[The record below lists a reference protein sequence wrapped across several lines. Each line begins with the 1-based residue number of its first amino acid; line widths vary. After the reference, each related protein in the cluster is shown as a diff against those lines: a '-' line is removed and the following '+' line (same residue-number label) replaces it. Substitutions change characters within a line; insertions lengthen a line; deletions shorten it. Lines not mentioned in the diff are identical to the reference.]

1 MSLEVISNADAA
13 LRRKYIEN
21 RSRVSPDHLVEFS
34 GRWIAW
40 SPDGARIV
48 AQAECSEELDA
59 LIAQAG
65 EDPERCVIE
74 GIPEHDAL
82 LGGGALAL
90 GLGQPQP

>member
-1 MSLEVISNADAA
+1 MSVEVISNADAA

-21 RSRVSPDHLVEFS
+21 RASASPDHLTEFS

-48 AQAECSEELDA
+48 AHAEAPEELDA

-74 GIPEHDAL
+74 GIPEHDAV
-82 LGGGALAL
+82 LGGGAFGL
-90 GLGQPQP
+90 GLGPSQP